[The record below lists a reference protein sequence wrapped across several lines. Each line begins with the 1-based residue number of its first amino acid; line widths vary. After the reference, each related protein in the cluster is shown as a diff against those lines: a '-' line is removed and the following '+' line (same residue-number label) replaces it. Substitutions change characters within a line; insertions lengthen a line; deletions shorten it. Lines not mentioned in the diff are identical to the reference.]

1 MIPAEEQA
9 QRQAALRAL
18 LAKPLLVAADDAE
31 SLILVRRHLPAL
43 SGWLR
48 RETGWRLAAD
58 AETARLFKTAPLAS
72 DATHPARGHNREPFT
87 RRRYVAVCLAL
98 SALARADAQTT
109 LGSLADDV
117 LTAAAEPGLAATGF
131 TLTLDSRNDRA
142 DLVAV
147 VRLLL
152 AWGVLSRVAGDEDAY
167 LSAGADVL
175 YDVRRPVLS
184 VLLTGSRGPST
195 IAASAFEA
203 RLAELTAEPV
213 AETDELR
220 NQALRRM
227 LTRRLLDDPVVY
239 YDELA
244 EDERAY
250 LVAQRHNITGRISE
264 ATGLLPELRA
274 EGIAMV
280 DPDDELTDVRMPEQR
295 TDGHVTLLVAE
306 YLAGRARAPRAELLA
321 FVRQAAQ
328 AHASYW
334 RKGVTDPGAEIE
346 LLEVALEK
354 LTALRLIEVDAE
366 ATRDGAG
373 SVIRSRPAIARFA
386 LAEPTISRTRPSPPR
401 ARPERTRPERRRPML
416 PAPSSERWKPL
427 RAGLVDMFYYDQEEF
442 WFHDGRLLLRGNNG
456 TGKSKVLA
464 LTLPFLL
471 DGDLAPH
478 RVEPDGDRQKR
489 MEWNLLLGGKHPSPE
504 RLGYTWL
511 EFGRRGADGT
521 EEFCTIGC
529 GLKAVA
535 GRGIARHWFFVTSQR
550 PGAELRL
557 LPASRVPLTRE
568 KLREEIGQHGF
579 VYDRAADYRR
589 AVDEHLFGLGPHRY
603 EALVNLLIQLR
614 QPQLSKKPD
623 EKLLSRALTEALPP
637 LSPGLVTT
645 VAEAFRGLDEE
656 RDALRSLAEAQEAA
670 TAFLGLLPPVREG
683 GGQAQGR
690 RAEADAEPLRTARPG
705 PRRRRGGLHGRPA
718 AAGLKRSA
726 SSRN

>member
-31 SLILVRRHLPAL
+31 ALMLVRRHLPAL

-48 RETGWRLAAD
+48 RETGWRLTAD
-58 AETARLFKTAPLAS
+58 AETARLFKTAPQAG
-72 DATHPARGHNREPFT
+72 DATHPARGHNREPFS
-87 RRRYVAVCLAL
+87 RRRYVALCLAA

-131 TLTLDSRNDRA
+131 TLTLDSRSDRA

-152 AWGVLSRVAGDEDAY
+152 GWGVLSRVAGDENAY

-195 IAASAFEA
+195 ISARAFEA

-227 LTRRLLDDPVVY
+227 LT
-239 YDELA
+239 
-244 EDERAY
+244 
-250 LVAQRHNITGRISE
+250 RHNITGRISE

-321 FVRQAAQ
+321 FVRRAAQ

-354 LTALRLIEVDAE
+354 LTALRLIEADIEV
-366 ATRDGAG
+366 TRDGTG
-373 SVIRSRPAIARFA
+373 TVIRCRPAITRFA
-386 LAEPTISRTRPSPPR
+386 LAEPTIREPGSSPRSKSGTRP
-401 ARPERTRPERRRPML
+401 TR
-416 PAPSSERWKPL
+416 K
-427 RAGLVDMFYYDQEEF
+427 
-442 WFHDGRLLLRGNNG
+442 
-456 TGKSKVLA
+456 
-464 LTLPFLL
+464 
-471 DGDLAPH
+471 
-478 RVEPDGDRQKR
+478 
-489 MEWNLLLGGKHPSPE
+489 
-504 RLGYTWL
+504 
-511 EFGRRGADGT
+511 
-521 EEFCTIGC
+521 
-529 GLKAVA
+529 
-535 GRGIARHWFFVTSQR
+535 
-550 PGAELRL
+550 
-557 LPASRVPLTRE
+557 
-568 KLREEIGQHGF
+568 
-579 VYDRAADYRR
+579 
-589 AVDEHLFGLGPHRY
+589 
-603 EALVNLLIQLR
+603 
-614 QPQLSKKPD
+614 
-623 EKLLSRALTEALPP
+623 
-637 LSPGLVTT
+637 
-645 VAEAFRGLDEE
+645 
-656 RDALRSLAEAQEAA
+656 A
-670 TAFLGLLPPVREG
+670 TA
-683 GGQAQGR
+683 
-690 RAEADAEPLRTARPG
+690 
-705 PRRRRGGLHGRPA
+705 HA
-718 AAGLKRSA
+718 ASTIF
-726 SSRN
+726 